1 MSESSYTVVHF
12 DRSIC
17 RDSNKH
23 ILILI
28 DKLDADLA
36 DVSTGGKVLKGLN
49 GVLLGEGKFL
59 FDGQAKTL
67 AGNKSNNF
75 LQKLSGSDSH
85 TSDNSSLGESH
96 ASDIGHLLGLR
107 KESDDGHVSSHL
119 DGVDTFGDSS
129 GTAVLE
135 DIVDTLAVGD
145 LHDLLGPLR
154 VGLIV
159 NGVVCAIGL
168 LHEVELFIAGGS
180 DDDGSTSGLSQDQ
193 TSDGDTTS
201 A

>member
-1 MSESSYTVVHF
+1 MVHV
-12 DRSIC
+12 DKDIC
-17 RDSNKH
+17 RGSSVYNDT
-23 ILILI
+23 LILVN
-28 DKLDADLA
+28 KLDADLS
-36 DVSTGGKVLKGLN
+36 DMSTGGKVLKGLN

-59 FDGQAKTL
+59 LDGQSKAP
-67 AGNKSNNF
+67 AGNKLDHF
-75 LQKLSGSDSH
+75 LQKLSRSDSH
-85 TSDNSSLGESH
+85 TSNNSSLGKRH

-119 DGVDTFGDSS
+119 DGIDTFGDSP
-129 GTAVLE
+129 GTAVFK

-180 DDDGSTSGLSQDQ
+180 DDDSSTSGLSQDQ

-201 A
+201 S